1 MMYNN
6 LASVYDKL
14 MEDMPYVEWAD
25 FIEKIIENEKIQ
37 VKNIL
42 DLGSGTGSIS
52 SLLSAR
58 GYEVTNLDFSQEMLD
73 RGKEKYEKIGAKG
86 TFLNSDIRD
95 IDFQEEYDCI
105 ISTFDTLNYFIEEE
119 ELKDV
124 FDRVYKALKK
134 EGIFL
139 FDLNTLYK
147 FEKILGKEIYTYNTE
162 DIVYIWENE
171 YSKNTEI
178 LEIDLSFFI
187 KKDGNNYSRF
197 NEYHVQRYY
206 SFEKVQEFLKK
217 TGFAKIQVFQD
228 LDFKEPGEKGI
239 RNFFVARK
247 G

>member
-25 FIEKIIENEKIQ
+25 FIEQIIEHEKAE
-37 VKNIL
+37 VKKIL

-52 SLLSAR
+52 SLLSLR
-58 GYEVTNLDFSQEMLD
+58 GYQVTNLDFSQEMLD
-73 RGKEKYEKIGAKG
+73 KAREKYDLAKTTG
-86 TFLNSDIRD
+86 TFCNLDIRD
-95 IDFQEEYDCI
+95 IDFNEEYDSV
-105 ISTFDTLNYFIEEE
+105 ISTFDTLNYFIEDEE
-119 ELKDV
+119 IKDIFSRV
-124 FDRVYKALKK
+124 FKALKHK
-134 EGIFL
+134 GIFV

-162 DIVYIWENE
+162 EIVYIWENE
-171 YSKNTEI
+171 YNKNTQI

-187 KKDGNNYSRF
+187 KKEDDLYNRF

-206 SFEKVQEFLKK
+206 DPNIIKGMLEEAGFEK
-217 TGFAKIQVFQD
+217 IQIFQD
-228 LDFKEPGEKGI
+228 LELKEPSNEGI
-239 RNFFVARK
+239 RNFFVAVK

>member
-25 FIEKIIENEKIQ
+25 FIEKIIEKEKIQ

-58 GYEVTNLDFSQEMLD
+58 GYQVTNLDFSQEMLD
-73 RGKEKYEKIGAKG
+73 KAKEKYEISGVNGA
-86 TFLNSDIRD
+86 FLNSDIRD

-105 ISTFDTLNYFIEEE
+105 ISTFDTLNYFTEED
-119 ELKDV
+119 ELENIFERV
-124 FDRVYKALKK
+124 FKALRNQ
-134 EGIFL
+134 GLFL

-162 DIVYIWENE
+162 EIVYIWENE
-171 YSKNTEI
+171 YNKNTEI

-187 KKDGNNYSRF
+187 KKEEDSYRRF
-197 NEYHVQRYY
+197 NEYHVQKYY
-206 SFEKVQEFLKK
+206 CPEKIEGMLKRS
-217 TGFAKIQVFQD
+217 GFSVVRIFQD
-228 LDFKEPGEKGI
+228 LEFKEPEDKGI
-239 RNFFVARK
+239 RNFFAAIK